1 MRHAGSQNPEGDTP
15 IVMNAYTGF
24 VLHQLARP
32 RPDFDPG
39 DDFRTLIRSLI
50 GEDVTAASARPEVP

>member
-1 MRHAGSQNPEGDTP
+1 MRHAGSHNPERDTP

-39 DDFRTLIRSLI
+39 AAFHTLIRSLI
-50 GEDVTAASARPEVP
+50 GDDLRMFP